1 MANPNSYDFT
11 LGVRSVQPVFDLLI
25 SKYPTLV
32 GRIRRGAPARSTK
45 EEWLEDSLTP
55 ASTTIASFDT
65 NGTGTGINVASTA
78 GMVAGQLLRFE
89 SSAGADRG
97 EIVKIAS
104 VDSAT
109 DLTVVRPYGSSS
121 GTTLVVGDTVY
132 SVSKPQAEGTDP
144 GTAQDNTEPTTNYNY
159 TQIFKRTARITRTA
173 SQTAQYG
180 GANTMAYQI
189 EKKMTE
195 IMMEINNQ
203 IIFGERVVRS
213 ASAEGSFGGMIAFTR
228 SGNIDTTGS
237 AISKTIINN
246 LIELCWADGAM
257 ASNFLLVA
265 APNQARKISAFNT
278 AGTNPVVMTS
288 PDSRVTGGYVA
299 QFVGDLPVKSGFM
312 AEILVEPNFPKDKV
326 LLLDL
331 NSVELAYLQEFGVRP
346 ATPEGAD
353 YIQEVILGE
362 LTLRVKNGQKAHAL
376 ATGLTV

>member
-1 MANPNSYDFT
+1 MPNPNSYDFN
-11 LGVRSVQPVFDLLI
+11 LGVRSVQTAFDMLVG
-25 SKYPTLV
+25 KYPTLL
-32 GRIRRGAPARSTK
+32 GKIAKGAPARSTK
-45 EEWLEDSLTP
+45 EEWLEDSLVPT
-55 ASTTIASFDT
+55 STTIGSFDT
-65 NGTGTGINVASTA
+65 NGTGTGINVASTT

-109 DLTVVRPYGSSS
+109 DLTVVRPYGGSS
-121 GTTLVVGDTVY
+121 GVTLVVGDTVY

-144 GTAQDNTEPTTNYNY
+144 GTAQDNTEPSTNYNY

-173 SQTAQYG
+173 SQVLQYG

-203 IIFGERVVRS
+203 IIFGERVIRS
-213 ASAEGSFGGMIAFTR
+213 ASAEGSFGGTIAFTR
-228 SGNIDTTGS
+228 SGNIETTGS
-237 AISKTIINN
+237 ALSKTIINN
-246 LIELCWADGAM
+246 MIEYCWADGAL

-265 APNQARKISAFNT
+265 APNQARRISAFNT
-278 AGTNPVVMTS
+278 AGSNPLVMTT
-288 PDSRVTGGYVA
+288 PDSRVTGGFIA
-299 QFVGDLPVKSGFM
+299 QFVGDLPVKSGFT
-312 AEILVEPNFPKDKV
+312 AEVLVEPNFPKDKV

-331 NSVELAYLQEFGVRP
+331 NSVELAYLKEFGTTA
-346 ATPEGAD
+346 ATPAGAD

-362 LTLRVKNGQKAHAL
+362 LTLRVKNGTKAHAI
-376 ATGLTV
+376 ATGLTI